1 MFGAGG
7 GAMTMPCEAPPSLY
21 FGHAVPPL
29 QWRMSWERLYQVL
42 QPETSGTL
50 ARVFRASHHA
60 MVATG
65 IAIML
70 ADTVAAWRQAHY
82 ELLDA
87 GFQIACAFFFAEYLL
102 RLAAV
107 PGVPG
112 AHRRGWRARLAW
124 MVSPAGLFDLV
135 GALPGVLDV
144 VFSPKY
150 ASLYGFVWAFKPV
163 RYAPGLASL
172 QRVISR
178 ARHALLSVLLGF
190 GIVLLAAAS
199 LAYLLERDAQP
210 NLFGSIPQAL
220 WWAIVT
226 LTTTGYGDV
235 TPMTPLGRILA
246 GIVMVSG
253 ILVFALWAGILAT
266 GYAEE
271 LRRREFL
278 RTWDLVAKVPFFNNV
293 GASVIADVARL
304 LRPRDYPARAV
315 IMRRGE
321 RGDCMY
327 FIASGEVEVRLRPG
341 VVRLGPG
348 EFFGEIALLTGEPR
362 NATIVATQPCTLLTL
377 DVVDFRQLLGRQ
389 PDLARVVN
397 DEADR
402 RLQAFVA
409 GQPPPRA
416 AAAKVDRAK

>member
-1 MFGAGG
+1 
-7 GAMTMPCEAPPSLY
+7 
-21 FGHAVPPL
+21 
-29 QWRMSWERLYQVL
+29 MSWERLYQVL
-42 QPETSGTL
+42 QPETAGTA
-50 ARVFRASHHA
+50 ARIFRVAHHA
-60 MVATG
+60 MVTVG

-70 ADTVAAWRQAHY
+70 ADTVAAWRQAYH
-82 ELLDA
+82 EILDA
-87 GFQIACAFFFAEYLL
+87 GFQIACAFFFVEYVV
-102 RLAAV
+102 RLAAA
-107 PGVPG
+107 PGVPA

-124 MVSPAGLFDLV
+124 AVSPGGVFDLL
-135 GALPGVLDV
+135 GALPGVLDI
-144 VFSPKY
+144 VFNPRF
-150 ASLYGFVWAFKPV
+150 ASLYGFIWVFKPV

-199 LAYLLERDAQP
+199 LAYLLEREAQP
-210 NLFGSIPQAL
+210 ELFGSIPLAL

-226 LTTTGYGDV
+226 LTTTCYGDV
-235 TPMTPLGRILA
+235 TPITPLGRVLA

-278 RTWDLVAKVPFFNNV
+278 RTWDLVAKVPFFSKV

-315 IMRRGE
+315 IVRRGE
-321 RGDCMY
+321 AGDCMY
-327 FIASGEVEVRLRPG
+327 FIAAGEVEVRLRPG
-341 VVRLGPG
+341 TVRLGPG

-362 NATIVATQPCTLLTL
+362 NATIVTVQPCTLLTL
-377 DVVDFRQLLGRQ
+377 DIVDFRQLLGRQ
-389 PDLARVVN
+389 PDLAQVVS
-397 DEADR
+397 DEAQR
-402 RLQAFVA
+402 RLLVHAESQ
-409 GQPPPRA
+409 QSRA
-416 AAAKVDRAK
+416 ATAETDPAE